1 MWSSGKERPQKR
13 QRRDEIEMSKN
24 LKVSSSALTSLP
36 YDIVLNCLARV
47 SRSDHAS
54 LSLVSKPHRDLLHF
68 PELYDVRSRMGLTE
82 KCIFLCLSIPS
93 DPFVRWFAFTRK
105 ALNNPGRLVP
115 IRPHLYQ
122 PSEVSAVVAHGW
134 GIYIIGG
141 VIGGRRSSRVF
152 FLDGRTHTW
161 TNLPSMWEAR
171 ASAAAGVVDGKI
183 YVLGGCEEGKARIY
197 GEVFDP
203 ETQTWDALPMPGLD
217 EKCLRFPMVYESA
230 VVMTMEE
237 KKKVLALSG
246 TAEGLMYNPSE
257 GILKR
262 GNFDLCGKRRGWQV
276 IENVIYSC
284 ETGGRILWCEATEME
299 RRTNKGMKWGEVMG
313 LEDLRKTLCASKL
326 VSYGWGVS
334 DHWEF
339 FEWERAREGLLKAHV
354 DDVYPGHKLSSSGP
368 NLLLFWDVLG
378 PHKLEIFCA
387 EISLQRRKETG
398 QIWGNLVWSEA
409 VMTLDP
415 PVMTLKPSHHQR
427 CKVLYSLSLDL

>member
-1 MWSSGKERPQKR
+1 MWDSGKERPQKR
-13 QRRDEIEMSKN
+13 QRLDKTEENTMSEP
-24 LKVSSSALTSLP
+24 SSSALTSLP
-36 YDIVLNCLARV
+36 YDMVLECLARV
-47 SRSDHAS
+47 SISDHTS
-54 LSLVSKPHRDLLHF
+54 LSLVSKSHRSLLRSL
-68 PELYDVRSRMGLTE
+68 ELYGVRSRTGRTE

-93 DPFVRWFAFTRK
+93 DPFVRWFAFTPK
-105 ALNNPGRLVP
+105 ALNHPGRLVP

-122 PSEVSAVVAHGW
+122 PSEVSAVVAHGC

-141 VIGGRRSSRVF
+141 VIGGRRSSKVF

-161 TNLPSMWEAR
+161 TNLPSMLEAR

-197 GEVFDP
+197 GEVFDR
-203 ETQTWDALPMPGLD
+203 ETQTWDVLPMPGLD

-237 KKKVLALSG
+237 NKKVLALSG
-246 TAEGLMYNPSE
+246 AAEGLLYNPSE
-257 GILKR
+257 GTLKR
-262 GNFDLCGKRRGWQV
+262 GNWDLCGKRRGWQV

-299 RRTNKGMKWGEVMG
+299 RLTHKGMEWGEVMG

-326 VSYGWGVS
+326 VSYGWGLS
-334 DHWEF
+334 DHWEYF
-339 FEWERAREGLLKAHV
+339 KRERASQGLLKAHV

-387 EISLQRRKETG
+387 EISLQRRKDTG
-398 QIWGNLVWSEA
+398 QIGGNVEWSEV

-415 PVMTLKPSHHQR
+415 PHHQHQQH
-427 CKVLYSLSLDL
+427 CKLLYSLSLDL